1 MVTRYLFNFLLIT
14 AGLFGQVSNSQ
25 AQPATSEGQVKVAMR
40 MIGHK
45 LLLLSGDST
54 SRVLPVKKVEARY
67 KIEFESEFDFIPGEI
82 VAIIDSVINQTQI
95 SLHYLV
101 EIEDCKTQ
109 EVVYSYEID
118 LTDEDNSIPCQKR
131 EQPVGCFTLFFTIL
145 EPKNTMGAF
154 DDNLV
159 TFPSSNTRTHSPK
172 SSFNAVWL
180 LLPFVLIL
188 GVFIWLRMKKK
199 TKTGQEIIHIGE
211 YEFDKLNMQLSF
223 KNKTTELSGKES
235 DLLFLLYTSV
245 NTTLERESILKAVW
259 GDEGDYVGRTM
270 DVFISKL
277 RKKLADDSNLKII
290 NIRGVGYKFVVN
302 K

>member
-1 MVTRYLFNFLLIT
+1 MGLLGRID
-14 AGLFGQVSNSQ
+14 SSD
-25 AQPATSEGQVKVAMR
+25 AQPVNSENHVKVAMR

-45 LLLLSGDST
+45 ILLLNGDSV
-54 SRVLPVKKVEARY
+54 SRVLPIKKIGDRY
-67 KIEFESEFDFIPGEI
+67 KIELESDFEFMPSDLVEL
-82 VAIIDSVINQTQI
+82 INQVVTETEI
-95 SLHYLV
+95 SPRYLV

-109 EVVYSYEID
+109 EVVYSYEVD
-118 LTDEDNSIPCQKR
+118 LSNKSEIIPCQGR
-131 EQPVGCFTLFFTIL
+131 GQPKNCYQIFFTFIDA
-145 EPKNTMGAF
+145 KNPEFRLGE
-154 DDNLV
+154 NGLV
-159 TFPSSNTRTHSPK
+159 IPATTNTPSTNTSNFR
-172 SSFNAVWL
+172 FAW
-180 LLPFVLIL
+180 VLIPVLCFL
-188 GVFIWLRMKKK
+188 GFLFWIRLGKKK
-199 TKTGQEIIHIGE
+199 PRKELEIIQIGE

-245 NTTLERESILKAVW
+245 NTTIERESILKEVW
-259 GDEGDYVGRTM
+259 GDDGDYVGRTM